1 MSSVYESPWFLL
13 AISAVLL
20 GVALVIWQVRPLWG
34 SRLILVPAVTVVL
47 AFGLDLL
54 VQTDSEQIHSI
65 LDLCRRA
72 ALAGQTGPIEPFIAS
87 DYRDPVHRSRAELLT
102 AVESILCHAGLEKV
116 VERGH
121 RLRIEAETAQSQI
134 RFRVHLSPQ
143 RSAYAAAGTLLFVVL
158 QVDYHRDSVRGWQI
172 QQVLLL
178 SVNDSPMGWKDVQ
191 ADSMKIKNRSVGC
204 LFRPDIPG
212 SGVCLCR
219 HPGRTDE
226 C

>member
-1 MSSVYESPWFLL
+1 MSSVYESPWLLL

-20 GVALVIWQVRPLWG
+20 SAALVIRQVRPLWG
-34 SRLILVPAVTVVL
+34 VRLFILPALTVVL
-47 AFGLDLL
+47 AFGLDMLI
-54 VQTDSEQIHSI
+54 QTDSEQIHSM

-72 ALAGQTGPIEPFIAS
+72 ALAGQPGPIEPFIAS

-102 AVESILCHAGLEKV
+102 AVESILRRAGLEKV

-121 RLRIEAETAQSQI
+121 RLRIDGDTAQSQI

-158 QVDYHRDSVRGWQI
+158 QIDYRRDSVRGWQI

-178 SVNDSPMGWKDVQ
+178 SVNDTPMSWKDV
-191 ADSMKIKNRSVGC
+191 
-204 LFRPDIPG
+204 
-212 SGVCLCR
+212 
-219 HPGRTDE
+219 
-226 C
+226 